1 MFATDSDL
9 LAHEPSLF
17 RDVLWVSQR
26 LVDGQGSVTGSVLT
40 MSSADTALDAAGV
53 TTGHVAFVNGA
64 AYEVL
69 ERLSAT
75 QLRLSRPRTSPDAP
89 QIPVA
94 NQPTSAAR
102 IATFAPQL
110 AIVHVQ
116 LLRMLGIEP
125 SESNP
130 LRPAESDILN
140 PGALRRVECLGALH
154 LIYAAA
160 GSLTAQDSPMNER
173 AEWYRQRFAQERTR
187 VTAQIDLD
195 ADGKPD
201 ALRMLNVFQMVRA

>member
-9 LAHEPSLF
+9 LAHEPNLF

-26 LVDGQGSVTGSVLT
+26 LVDGQGAITGSVLT
-40 MSSADTALDAAGV
+40 MSSADTALDAAAI
-53 TTGHVAFVNGA
+53 TAGHVVFINGA
-64 AYEVL
+64 AYEVV
-69 ERLSAT
+69 ERLSST
-75 QLRLSRPRTSPDAP
+75 QLRLSRPRTNPEASP
-89 QIPVA
+89 IPVA
-94 NQPTSAAR
+94 NQATAAAR

-110 AIVHVQ
+110 AIVHAQ

-125 SESNP
+125 SATDP
-130 LRPAESDILN
+130 LRPTESDILN
-140 PGALRRVECLGALH
+140 PAALRRVECLGALH

-160 GSLTAQDSPMNER
+160 GSLTAQDSPTNER

-195 ADGKPD
+195 ADGKAD
-201 ALRMLNVFQMVRA
+201 SL

>member
-9 LAHEPSLF
+9 LAHEPTLF

-26 LVDGQGSVTGSVLT
+26 LVDGQGSIASSVLT

-53 TTGHVAFVNGA
+53 TAGHVVFINNA
-64 AYEVL
+64 AYEVV

-75 QLRLSRPRTSPDAP
+75 QVRLSRPRTNPDAP
-89 QIPVA
+89 PIPVA
-94 NQPTSAAR
+94 SQATTAVR

-110 AIVHVQ
+110 AIVHAQ

-125 SESNP
+125 NEPSP
-130 LRPAESDILN
+130 LRPSESDILN

-160 GSLTAQDSPMNER
+160 GSLTAQDSPTNER

-187 VTAQIDLD
+187 VTAHIDLD

-201 ALRMLNVFQMVRA
+201 ALRTLNVFQMLRA